1 MNVARVRPAGDEA
14 GAREAHERGV
24 KVVLSDGHCRTAGLV
39 VVAART
45 RVIRVPR
52 HCDNRG
58 NLIDRELLRMEALRS
73 VAHGIGSVQR
83 ELVVTVVCERH
94 GVGPHVPG
102 LGPCAKLTG
111 LPADLEQVGAE
122 VRVQDLDRRVAVGVV
137 HVVRVVHVE
146 RDAHFGG
153 GSVDRELDSL
163 LSGAASVIFYAHPRF
178 SVLVVAVHFE
188 RDSDAGDEVLVCAS
202 DVYLRVGNVAVN
214 VYGRVPESV
223 SANTPRDVTQTR
235 VPCARFEVC
244 LHTVAVQAKTAA
256 SVSNRLGESNV
267 HVVSG
272 DGRVPVFRHETVR
285 LGDERQVAR
294 LVGGHCGHE
303 SLEPVR
309 NVNSGTFGG
318 FHGVSRAVRGAER
331 VDDLVYAGASFGD
344 VCCDL
349 HFSGDKEPVTG
360 VRAADGLTGRI
371 RGVSDREP
379 RNDGGSTVDGDGCGA
394 C

>member
-1 MNVARVRPAGDEA
+1 MNIARVRPAGDK
-14 GAREAHERGV
+14 ARSSEAHERGV
-24 KVVLSDGHCRTAGLV
+24 KVVLSDRHCRTTRLV

-58 NLIDRELLRMEALRS
+58 NLIDRELLRMEALRRVS
-73 VAHGIGSVQR
+73 NGIGSVQR

-94 GVGPHVPG
+94 SVGPHVPG

-122 VRVQDLDRRVAVGVV
+122 VRVQYLDRCVAVGVV

-163 LSGAASVIFYAHPRF
+163 LGGAASVIFYAHPCF

-188 RDSDAGDEVLVCAS
+188 GDSDAGDEVLVCAS

-223 SANTPRDVTQTR
+223 SANAPRDVTQPG
-235 VPCARFEVC
+235 VACARFEVC
-244 LHTVAVQAKTAA
+244 FHAVAVQAKTAA
-256 SVSNRLGESNV
+256 SVSNRLRESNV

-272 DGRVPVFRHETVR
+272 DGRVPVFRHEAVR
-285 LGDERQVAR
+285 LGDERQVAS
-294 LVGGHCGHE
+294 LVGGDCGHE

-309 NVNSGTFGG
+309 NVDSGTFGG
-318 FHGVSRAVRGAER
+318 FHGVSGAV
-331 VDDLVYAGASFGD
+331 
-344 VCCDL
+344 
-349 HFSGDKEPVTG
+349 
-360 VRAADGLTGRI
+360 
-371 RGVSDREP
+371 
-379 RNDGGSTVDGDGCGA
+379 
-394 C
+394 

>member
-1 MNVARVRPAGDEA
+1 MNRTT
-14 GAREAHERGV
+14 RGV
-24 KVVLSDGHCRTAGLV
+24 EVVLSDGHCRTAGLV
-39 VVAART
+39 VVASRT

-58 NLIDRELLRMEALRS
+58 NLIDRELLRMEALRR

-83 ELVVTVVCERH
+83 ELVVAVVCERH

-111 LPADLEQVGAE
+111 LPLILNRSGLKFASSTLI
-122 VRVQDLDRRVAVGVV
+122 VAWRSVLYD
-137 HVVRVVHVE
+137 VVRVVHVE

-163 LSGAASVIFYAHPRF
+163 LGGAASVIFYAHPRF

-188 RDSDAGDEVLVCAS
+188 GDSDAGDEVLVCAS

-223 SANTPRDVTQTR
+223 SANTPRDVTQTG
-235 VPCARFEVC
+235 VSCARFEVC
-244 LHTVAVQAKTAA
+244 FHAVAVQAKTAA
-256 SVSNRLGESNV
+256 SVSNRLGEGNV

-272 DGRVPVFRHETVR
+272 DGRVPVFRHEAVR
-285 LGDERQVAR
+285 LGDERQVAS
-294 LVGGHCGHE
+294 LVGGDCGHE

-309 NVNSGTFGG
+309 NVDSGTFGG
-318 FHGVSRAVRGAER
+318 FHGVSGAV
-331 VDDLVYAGASFGD
+331 
-344 VCCDL
+344 
-349 HFSGDKEPVTG
+349 
-360 VRAADGLTGRI
+360 
-371 RGVSDREP
+371 
-379 RNDGGSTVDGDGCGA
+379 
-394 C
+394 